1 MIVYQRVVLCL
12 RNGTLL
18 WIWSSKLFH
27 LFLEVKFVV
36 IASSWNSHH
45 FSPLPLPPAYLQKNC
60 QLVNQGGIVN
70 LTRNLMKQLFISFFV
85 FLCSPL
91 QQTSRVP
98 SHIPRTLLAGIP
110 RIWQKINQTF
120 FLNQHRTTWKVS
132 LHEVTT
138 AVLSYRFV
146 TLVSRLVN
154 TVPHAHF
161 LKSPS
166 WIQAKVNIILI
177 LVCTWSDKL
186 SIKSWRE

>member
-1 MIVYQRVVLCL
+1 MFSKSLLMKNVLVPSKIQIRVLLEYSWNLGACLLKLWGSFLVLNLSFSFFDCRCSNKKPAASPRNNMIVYQRVVLCL

-18 WIWSSKLFH
+18 WIWSSKLFY

-45 FSPLPLPPAYLQKNC
+45 FSPLPLPPAFLQKNC

-91 QQTSRVP
+91 QQTSRAP
-98 SHIPRTLLAGIP
+98 FHIPRTLLAGIP

-120 FLNQHRTTWKVS
+120 F
-132 LHEVTT
+132 
-138 AVLSYRFV
+138 
-146 TLVSRLVN
+146 
-154 TVPHAHF
+154 P
-161 LKSPS
+161 
-166 WIQAKVNIILI
+166 
-177 LVCTWSDKL
+177 
-186 SIKSWRE
+186 

>member
-1 MIVYQRVVLCL
+1 MSTQWHAAVNMIKQVVSFAFGSKVCSYC
-12 RNGTLL
+12 
-18 WIWSSKLFH
+18 IIMKQSSLF
-27 LFLEVKFVV
+27 
-36 IASSWNSHH
+36 SST
-45 FSPLPLPPAYLQKNC
+45 SPTSLPPKNC

-132 LHEVTT
+132 IHEVTT

-154 TVPHAHF
+154 NVPHAHF